1 MADAE
6 GFLDRW
12 SRLKREDREEREE
25 QHPADE
31 APPPAPVWDEP
42 ELEPAREPLPPLESL
57 GADSDYTRFLAPGVP
72 VELTRLALRKAWVS
86 DPKIA
91 GFRGFAEYDWD
102 CNAPGYGQ
110 LRPTDNVRA
119 LLDAVFGDPPPEPPE
134 AVPVADAGDGLPS
147 ESAADDTTSDQREQD
162 GETSEA

>member
-1 MADAE
+1 MADPE
-6 GFLDRW
+6 SFLGRW
-12 SRLKREDREEREE
+12 SRLKREAEPPLAEHAAPEDT
-25 QHPADE
+25 
-31 APPPAPVWDEP
+31 PPPEAVPPEP
-42 ELEPAREPLPPLESL
+42 EREPLPPVESL

-110 LRPTDNVRA
+110 LRATDNVRE
-119 LLDAVFGDPPPEPPE
+119 LLDAVFGDTPPEPPE
-134 AVPVADAGDGLPS
+134 AVPVADAEPAGTAAEDPTS
-147 ESAADDTTSDQREQD
+147 EQPGKG
-162 GETSEA
+162 GETSGA